1 MPGKPRPADPGHLS
15 VNYFFPSGQTNL
27 VWSDE
32 AARRTPRLNRDNL
45 LELARTAED
54 VGFDSLFIADNWSG
68 HQREAERAGHQ
79 SPAFHA
85 PLLAMGIFAVTDHI
99 GVITTFHTTHHKPAH
114 VARMGANLDAY
125 SGGRWG
131 WNCVTGHSQD
141 EAALFGEAFIE
152 HDLRYAMAA
161 EFVEIVERL
170 WAEEEP
176 IDVDGKY
183 YRVQGRIKAPRPAQR
198 PRPLLVSA
206 GASPAGTQFAAEWCD
221 ALVTLARDD
230 AGLLAVHERVRA
242 LTAGNGR
249 DVGTWPFCITL
260 IRDGEGEAEEEF
272 AHLLESLNVAATR
285 ELAADILG
293 SIQTAAAMFEEQ
305 GEEEAARAF
314 GSGGAEVHL
323 IGTPEQVAEKIIGL
337 KRNANASGVLLNFP
351 LWSPQEIRGFERV
364 LPYLREA
371 GVWTPPAD
379 RDWSW

>member
-1 MPGKPRPADPGHLS
+1 MKPRPSDFSHLS

-32 AARRTPRLNRDNL
+32 AARRTPRINRDNL
-45 LELARTAED
+45 LELARTAEQ
-54 VGFDSLFIADNWSG
+54 VGFDALFIADNWSG

-114 VARMGANLDAY
+114 VARMGATLDAF

-141 EAALFGEAFIE
+141 EAALFGEQFIE
-152 HDLRYAMAA
+152 HDERYAMAA

-170 WAEEEP
+170 WADQEP
-176 IDVDGKY
+176 IDFEGKY
-183 YRVQGRIKAPRPAQR
+183 YRVQGRIKAPRPVQQ

-206 GASPAGTQFAAEWCD
+206 GASRAGTQFAADWCD
-221 ALVTLARDD
+221 ALVTLAKDD
-230 AGLLAVHERVRA
+230 DGLRAVDGRLRA
-242 LTAGNGR
+242 LTAANRR
-249 DVGTWPFCITL
+249 DVGTWPFCVTL
-260 IRDGEGEAEEEF
+260 IRDGDGQAEEEF
-272 AHLLESLNVAATR
+272 EQLLKSLNADAAR

-293 SIQTAAAMFEEQ
+293 SIQTAKAMFEEM
-305 GEEEAARAF
+305 GEEQAIRAF
-314 GSGGAEVHL
+314 GSGGAEVQL
-323 IGTPEQVAEKIIGL
+323 IGTPEQVAARLISL
-337 KRNANASGVLLNFP
+337 KQKANASGVLLNFP
-351 LWSPQEIRGFERV
+351 LWSPEEIRGFGRV

-371 GVWTPPAD
+371 GVWSPPQE
-379 RDWSW
+379 REWSW

>member
-1 MPGKPRPADPGHLS
+1 MKPRPSDPSQLS
-15 VNYFFPSGQTNL
+15 INYFFPSGQTNL

-45 LELARTAED
+45 LELARTAEQ

-85 PLLAMGIFAVTDHI
+85 PLLAMGIFAVTSHI

-114 VARMGANLDAY
+114 VARMGANLDAF
-125 SGGRWG
+125 SDGRWG
-131 WNCVTGHSQD
+131 WNVVTGHSAD
-141 EAALFGEAFIE
+141 ETALFGEQFIE
-152 HDLRYAMAA
+152 HDERYAMAA

-170 WAEEEP
+170 WAEQEP

-206 GASPAGTQFAAEWCD
+206 GASAAGTQFAADWCD

-230 AGLLAVHERVRA
+230 DGLRAVDNRLRA
-242 LTAGNGR
+242 LTAANSR
-249 DVGTWPFCITL
+249 NVGTWPFCITL

-272 AHLLESLNVAATR
+272 EHLLESLNTEAAR

-293 SIQTAAAMFEEQ
+293 SIQTAKVMFEKM
-305 GEEEAARAF
+305 GEEQAVREF
-314 GSGGAEVHL
+314 GSGGAEVKL
-323 IGTPEQVAEKIIGL
+323 IGTPEQLAAKLISL
-337 KRNANASGVLLNFP
+337 KENANASGALLNFP
-351 LWSPQEIRGFERV
+351 LWSPREIRGFTRV

-371 GVWTPPAD
+371 GIWTQPQE
-379 RDWSW
+379 REWSW